1 MVTWAAPMHDTR
13 TVVPGTLPAAARSAV
28 RWRILGL
35 VCTSAFVAYLL
46 RTNMSVAGEPMMREL
61 GLTQV
66 QLGVVLAAFAWSYAA
81 FQFPGGAW
89 AERVGSRRA
98 IAILALLWGAFNL
111 LTALVPARGP
121 SSVAVS
127 LFVLV
132 ALRALMGAAQAP
144 FFPATGGA
152 LTCNWFPITGW
163 AFPSSVSNAG
173 LTLGAAATGPLIA
186 WLMLRFGWRQS
197 FALTAPLAFVLAAVW
212 WWYVRDA
219 PAEHRGVSAAE
230 RAVIDRDRPASL
242 CEPPAPGTARRMLGD
257 PQVLLL
263 SASYFCSNYV
273 FYFFF
278 NWLFIYLV
286 EHRGMKVLESGFYAS
301 APWITGAIGALI
313 GGGLCD
319 RLSTRLGKRRG
330 HRYVGLASVALSG
343 LLILGAAE
351 AAGPLLTVGLLSL
364 CLGFQQAS
372 DAVYWSAAISISG
385 NHSSSAC
392 GVMNTAGNV
401 VGGVGAL
408 LVPLT
413 VRALGWPA
421 ALATGTAFAA
431 VGALLW
437 CWIRADREFPDA
449 AAGAGS

>member
-1 MVTWAAPMHDTR
+1 MHEARTAAT
-13 TVVPGTLPAAARSAV
+13 PAPSPDARPTGV
-28 RWRILGL
+28 RWRILAL
-35 VCTSAFVAYLL
+35 VCVASFVAYLL

-61 GLTQV
+61 GLTQI
-66 QLGVVLAAFAWSYAA
+66 QLGIVLAAFAWGYAA

-98 IAILALLWGAFNL
+98 IAIIATLWGAFNL
-111 LTALVPARGP
+111 LTAFVPVRGAATVASSLVA
-121 SSVAVS
+121 
-127 LFVLV
+127 LV

-152 LTCNWFPITGW
+152 LTCNWFPVTGW
-163 AFPSSVSNAG
+163 AFPSSLGNAG

-197 FALTAPLAFVLAAVW
+197 FALTAPLAFLLAAVW
-212 WWYVRDA
+212 WRYVRNS
-219 PAEHRGVSAAE
+219 PAQHRAVNAAE
-230 RAVIDRDRPASL
+230 IGLIDRGRPEAL
-242 CEPPAPGTARRMLGD
+242 CEPPRPGTARRMLRD

-263 SASYFCSNYV
+263 TASYFCSNYV

-278 NWLFIYLV
+278 NWLFLYLV
-286 EHRGMKVLESGFYAS
+286 DYRGMKVLESGVYAS
-301 APWITGAIGALI
+301 APWISGAVGALL
-313 GGGLCD
+313 GGALCD
-319 RLSTRLGKRRG
+319 RLSVRIGKRSA
-330 HRYVGLASVALSG
+330 HRRVALTAVAVSG
-343 LLILGAAE
+343 ALLLAASA
-351 AAGPLLTVGLLSL
+351 AAGPLLTVALLSL

-372 DAVYWSAAISISG
+372 DAVYWSAAISVSG

-408 LVPLT
+408 LVPLI
-413 VRALGWPA
+413 VRLLGWPA
-421 ALATGTAFAA
+421 ALATGAAFAA

-437 CWIRADREFPDA
+437 IWIRADREYPENA
-449 AAGAGS
+449 PA

>member
-1 MVTWAAPMHDTR
+1 MHETR
-13 TVVPGTLPAAARSAV
+13 TALPESLPEAGRSAV

-35 VCTSAFVAYLL
+35 ICLAAFVAYLL

-61 GLTQV
+61 GLTPM
-66 QLGVVLAAFAWSYAA
+66 QLGMILAAFAWGYAA

-89 AERVGSRRA
+89 AERIGSRRA
-98 IAILALLWGAFNL
+98 IALLAVAWAAVNL
-111 LTALVPARGP
+111 LTAFVPARGAA
-121 SSVAVS
+121 SVASS
-127 LFVLV
+127 LVALV

-144 FFPATGGA
+144 YFPATGGA

-163 AFPSSVSNAG
+163 AFPSSLGNAG

-186 WLMLRFGWRQS
+186 WLMVRFGWRAS
-197 FALTAPLAFVLAAVW
+197 FALTAPLALVLAAVW
-212 WWYVRDA
+212 WWYVRDT
-219 PAEHRGVSAAE
+219 PAQHRRVSSAE
-230 RAVIDRDRPASL
+230 RALIDRGRPASL
-242 CEPPAPGTARRMLGD
+242 CQPPAPGTARRMLRD

-301 APWITGAIGALI
+301 APWITGAVGALL

-319 RLSTRLGKRRG
+319 RLSTRVGKRLA
-330 HRYVGLASVALSG
+330 HRWVALTSVAVAG
-343 LLILGAAE
+343 LLLLAAAE
-351 AAGPLLTVGLLSL
+351 APGPLLTVSLLAL

-372 DAVYWSAAISISG
+372 DAVYWSAAISVSG

-408 LVPLT
+408 LVPFT

-421 ALATGTAFAA
+421 ALATGTVFAA
-431 VGALLW
+431 VGAILW
-437 CWIRADREFPDA
+437 LWIRADRQYPENVPA
-449 AAGAGS
+449 

>member
-1 MVTWAAPMHDTR
+1 
-13 TVVPGTLPAAARSAV
+13 
-28 RWRILGL
+28 
-35 VCTSAFVAYLL
+35 
-46 RTNMSVAGEPMMREL
+46 MMREL

-66 QLGVVLAAFAWSYAA
+66 QLGIVLAAFAWGYAA

-89 AERVGSRRA
+89 AERIGSRRA
-98 IAILALLWGAFNL
+98 IAVLALVWGALNL
-111 LTALVPARGP
+111 LTAFVPARGP
-121 SSVAVS
+121 ASVAAS
-127 LFVLV
+127 LIALV
-132 ALRALMGAAQAP
+132 ALRGLMGAAQAP

-152 LTCNWFPITGW
+152 LTCNWFPVTGW
-163 AFPSSVSNAG
+163 AFPSSLGNAG

-186 WLMLRFGWRQS
+186 WLMLRFGWRAS
-197 FALTAPLAFVLAAVW
+197 FALTAPIAVVLAAVW

-219 PAEHRGVSAAE
+219 PAQHRGVGAAE
-230 RAVIDRDRPASL
+230 LSLIDEGRPAGL
-242 CEPPAPGTARRMLGD
+242 CEPPARGSARRMLRD

-286 EHRGMKVLESGFYAS
+286 EHRGMKVLESGVYAS

-319 RLSTRLGKRRG
+319 RLSVRYGKRLA
-330 HRYVGLASVALSG
+330 HRWVALVAVATSG
-343 LLILGAAE
+343 ILILAAAE
-351 AAGPLLTVGLLSL
+351 ASGAILAVVLLSL

-372 DAVYWSAAISISG
+372 DAVYWSAAISVSG

-401 VGGVGAL
+401 VGGIGAL

-431 VGALLW
+431 AGALLW
-437 CWIRADREFPDA
+437 CWIRADRVFPEPA
-449 AAGAGS
+449 ASSRT

>member
-1 MVTWAAPMHDTR
+1 MHEAR
-13 TVVPGTLPAAARSAV
+13 TVAPAVPDAHRTAV

-35 VCTSAFVAYLL
+35 VCAASFVAYLL

-66 QLGVVLAAFAWSYAA
+66 QLGIVLAAFAWGYAA

-98 IAILALLWGAFNL
+98 IALLALLWAALNL
-111 LTALVPARGP
+111 LTALVPNRGP
-121 SSVAVS
+121 VSVVAS
-127 LFVLV
+127 LTALV
-132 ALRALMGAAQAP
+132 ALRALMGATQAP

-152 LTCNWFPITGW
+152 LTCNWFPVTGW
-163 AFPSSVSNAG
+163 AFPSSLGNAG

-186 WLMLRFGWRQS
+186 WLMLRFGWRAS

-212 WWYVRDA
+212 WWYVRDS
-219 PAEHRGVSAAE
+219 PAQHRAVSPAE
-230 RAVIDRDRPASL
+230 RALIDRDRPASL
-242 CEPPAPGTARRMLGD
+242 CEPPPPGTARRMLRD
-257 PQVLLL
+257 PQILLL

-278 NWLFIYLV
+278 NWLFLYLV
-286 EHRGMKVLESGFYAS
+286 ENRGMKVLESGFYAS
-301 APWITGAIGALI
+301 APWLSGAVGALA
-313 GGGLCD
+313 GGALCD
-319 RLSTRLGKRRG
+319 RLSVRLGKGRG
-330 HRYVGLASVALSG
+330 HRRVALTSVAVSG
-343 LLILGAAE
+343 LLLLVAARTS
-351 AAGPLLTVGLLSL
+351 GPVLTVALLSL

-372 DAVYWSAAISISG
+372 DAVYWSAAISVSG

-408 LVPLT
+408 VVPLT

-437 CWIRADREFPDA
+437 CWIRADREFPEPA
-449 AAGAGS
+449 A

>member
-1 MVTWAAPMHDTR
+1 MHEAR
-13 TVVPGTLPAAARSAV
+13 TVAPAAAPDAPRTAV

-35 VCTSAFVAYLL
+35 VCAASFVAYLL

-66 QLGVVLAAFAWSYAA
+66 QLGIVLAAFAWGYAA

-98 IAILALLWGAFNL
+98 IALLALLWAALNL
-111 LTALVPARGP
+111 LTALVPHRVGAFP
-121 SSVAVS
+121 SVAAS
-127 LFVLV
+127 LIALV
-132 ALRALMGAAQAP
+132 ALRALMGATQAP

-152 LTCNWFPITGW
+152 LTCNWFPVTGW
-163 AFPSSVSNAG
+163 AFPSSLGNAG

-186 WLMLRFGWRQS
+186 WLMLRFGWRAS
-197 FALTAPLAFVLAAVW
+197 FALTAPLAVLLAAVW

-219 PAEHRGVSAAE
+219 PAQH
-230 RAVIDRDRPASL
+230 RAVSPAELALIDHGRPASL
-242 CEPPAPGTARRMLGD
+242 CEPPPPGTARRMLRD
-257 PQVLLL
+257 PQILLL

-278 NWLFIYLV
+278 NWLFVYLI
-286 EHRGMKVLESGFYAS
+286 ENRGMKVLESGFYAS
-301 APWITGAIGALI
+301 APWIAGAIGALL

-319 RLSTRLGKRRG
+319 RLSRSVGKRLA
-330 HRYVGLASVALSG
+330 HRWVALVSVAVSG
-343 LLILGAAE
+343 LLLVAAAE
-351 AAGPLLTVGLLSL
+351 ASAPLLAVALLAL

-372 DAVYWSAAISISG
+372 DAVYWSAAISVSG

-421 ALATGTAFAA
+421 ALATGTAFAT

-437 CWIRADREFPDA
+437 CWIRADREFPEPA
-449 AAGAGS
+449 A

>member
-1 MVTWAAPMHDTR
+1 MSEARAVSAALS
-13 TVVPGTLPAAARSAV
+13 PGGRPTAV

-35 VCTSAFVAYLL
+35 ICIAAFVAYLL
-46 RTNMSVAGEPMMREL
+46 RTNMSIAGEPMMREL
-61 GLTQV
+61 GLTPM
-66 QLGVVLAAFAWSYAA
+66 QLGIVLAAFAWAYAA

-98 IAILALLWGAFNL
+98 IALLAIAWGVLNL
-111 LTALVPARGP
+111 LPAFVPRGAASVTA
-121 SSVAVS
+121 S
-127 LFVLV
+127 LAALV

-144 FFPATGGA
+144 YFPATGGA
-152 LTCNWFPITGW
+152 LTCNWFPVTGW
-163 AFPSSVSNAG
+163 AFPSSLGNAG

-186 WLMLRFGWRQS
+186 WLMLRFGWRSS

-219 PAEHRGVSAAE
+219 PAEHRGVSEAE

-242 CEPPAPGTARRMLGD
+242 CRPPERGSARRMLRD

-263 SASYFCSNYV
+263 TASYFCSNYV
-273 FYFFF
+273 FFFFF

-286 EHRGMKVLESGFYAS
+286 DDRGMKVLESGFYSS
-301 APWITGAIGALI
+301 APWITGAIGALL

-319 RLSTRLGKRRG
+319 RLSKSVGKRLA
-330 HRYVGLASVALSG
+330 HRRVALVSVAVSG
-343 LLILGAAE
+343 LLLVAAAE
-351 AAGPLLTVGLLSL
+351 ASAPLLAVVLLSL

-372 DAVYWSAAISISG
+372 DAVYWSAAISVSG
-385 NHSSSAC
+385 THSSSAC
-392 GVMNTAGNV
+392 GVMNTAGSA

-408 LVPLT
+408 LVPFT
-413 VRALGWPA
+413 VRTLGWSAALG
-421 ALATGTAFAA
+421 TGTLFAL

-437 CWIRADREFPDA
+437 CWIRADREFPEA
-449 AAGAGS
+449 AA